1 MILAIEAIR
10 RDAQLS
16 IRKAAERFNVPRSTL
31 TFRIKGRVSKRVS
44 AAKMTKL
51 TSVEEEA
58 VVRHILD
65 LDTRGFPPS
74 KAMVRDMANKV
85 LADRGEAL
93 LGLAGQTNSSSG
105 PRPSKRAGPA
115 DTIGRGP

>member
-31 TFRIKGRVSKRVS
+31 TFRVKGRVSKRVS

-58 VVRHILD
+58 IVCHVLD
-65 LDTRGFPPS
+65 LETREFPPS
-74 KAMVRDMANKV
+74 KAMVRNMANKV
-85 LADRGEAL
+85 LAKCGGDPVGVGWPDRFL
-93 LGLAGQTNSSSG
+93 RRT
-105 PRPSKRAGPA
+105 
-115 DTIGRGP
+115 